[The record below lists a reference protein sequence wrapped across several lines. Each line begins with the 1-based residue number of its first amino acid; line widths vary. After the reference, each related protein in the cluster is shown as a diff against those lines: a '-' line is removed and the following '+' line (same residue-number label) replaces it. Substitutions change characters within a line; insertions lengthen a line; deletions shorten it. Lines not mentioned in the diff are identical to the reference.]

1 MRLTQLLS
9 NFERSAKMSNTDS
22 DKYSEENVQLAR
34 FAKAMGHPARLMILR
49 MLGGESC
56 CFCGD
61 IVQDLPIAQSTV
73 SQHLKE
79 LKDVGLI
86 QGEINP
92 PKIRY
97 CINKDNWQI
106 AKTLMDDFFE

>member
-1 MRLTQLLS
+1 
-9 NFERSAKMSNTDS
+9 MSNTDS